1 VPCAVDDAHNQ
12 HIASSTPKG
21 TSVPEQLNGRIVA
34 ITGAGRGIGA
44 ATARQLAAAGAKVAI
59 ADLDLG
65 LAQAV
70 AEEIGGRAYAVDV
83 TDSAAFDAFLD
94 QVEADLGPLD
104 VLINNA
110 GIMPLAELLDEDD
123 ARIRRVFELNT
134 LAMMHG
140 TREAAR
146 RMVPRGSG
154 QVVNV
159 ASTAGEAGIP
169 GATTYCA
176 SKAAVIAFSDAA
188 DVELRPK
195 GVFVTCVMPGITRT
209 ELASGV
215 RDLPGFHAVTPE
227 NVAAGIV
234 AAIRKPRF
242 AVHVPRSA
250 GPLIRTTSLLPRR
263 LGLWLGHAMGADTV
277 FLDALHDPERNAYRH
292 RVGESGDE
300 R

>member
-1 VPCAVDDAHNQ
+1 MPD
-12 HIASSTPKG
+12 K
-21 TSVPEQLNGRIVA
+21 LNGRVVA

-44 ATARQLAAAGAKVAI
+44 ATARQLAAAGARVAV
-59 ADLDLG
+59 ADLDLDR
-65 LAQAV
+65 
-70 AEEIGGRAYAVDV
+70 AEQVSAEIGGRAYRVDV

-94 QVEADLGPLD
+94 HVEADLGPLD

-110 GIMPLAELLDEDD
+110 GIMPLAELLNETD
-123 ARIRRVFELNT
+123 ARMRRVFDLNT

-146 RMVPRGSG
+146 RMVARGSG

-159 ASTAGEAGIP
+159 ASTAGEAGLP

-188 DVELRPK
+188 NVELRAK

-215 RDLPGFHAVTPE
+215 RELPGFHAITPE
-227 NVAAGIV
+227 DVAAGIV
-234 AAIRKPRF
+234 RAVRKPRF

-250 GPLIRTTSLLPRR
+250 GPLIRTTTLLPRR
-263 LGLWLGHAMGADTV
+263 FGLWMGRAMGADTV
-277 FLDALHDPERNAYRH
+277 FLDALKAPERNAYEH
-292 RVGESGDE
+292 RADVNPGDPT
-300 R
+300 